1 MKEMT
6 KKTLLVI
13 LLALGCLAVLSAILW
28 GTGYLLYEA
37 FLRP

>member
-1 MKEMT
+1 MKET
-6 KKTLLVI
+6 AKKTLTVI
-13 LLALGCLAVLSAILW
+13 LIALGLLAGLFAILW